1 MNKLTFRNGD
11 KIDAIGLGTWK
22 SEPGE
27 VGQAV
32 REAIKIGYRHI
43 DCAWIYQNEAEIG
56 QAFQEAFTAGE
67 VKREE
72 LFVTSKLWNSFH
84 AADDVEIAVKETLA
98 ALKLDYLDLYL
109 IHWPI
114 AHKPG
119 VIFSEDASGFAS
131 LEEYP
136 IEDTWKAMEA
146 LVEKGLVKHIGVS
159 NFNVPKLQK
168 LMKTAEISPE
178 MNQVESHPLLA
189 QNDLVQFCNA
199 NQILY
204 TAYSPLGSRD
214 RAPGMKGEAEPDMF
228 ENQVLKSIASAHG
241 VHPAQILIKWAEGRG
256 TCVIP
261 KSVNPAR
268 LKQNLDSAHI
278 NLSQD
283 EMKKIND
290 LDSGYRFL
298 DGKFWEREGGLYTA
312 EALWNN

>member
-119 VIFSEDASGFAS
+119 VTFSEDASGFAPVLKTTLS
-131 LEEYP
+131 LIP
-136 IEDTWKAMEA
+136 GKPWK
-146 LVEKGLVKHIGVS
+146 LWWRKGWSKHIGVS

-168 LMKTAEISPE
+168 LMETAEDC
-178 MNQVESHPLLA
+178 LL
-189 QNDLVQFCNA
+189 
-199 NQILY
+199 
-204 TAYSPLGSRD
+204 
-214 RAPGMKGEAEPDMF
+214 K
-228 ENQVLKSIASAHG
+228 
-241 VHPAQILIKWAEGRG
+241 
-256 TCVIP
+256 
-261 KSVNPAR
+261 
-268 LKQNLDSAHI
+268 
-278 NLSQD
+278 
-283 EMKKIND
+283 
-290 LDSGYRFL
+290 
-298 DGKFWEREGGLYTA
+298 
-312 EALWNN
+312 

>member
-56 QAFQEAFTAGE
+56 QAFQEAFAAGD
-67 VKREE
+67 VKRED

-84 AADDVEIAVKETLA
+84 AAADVETAIRESLD

-114 AHKPG
+114 AHQPG
-119 VIFSEDASGFAS
+119 VIFSEDASGFAPI
-131 LEEYP
+131 EDYP
-136 IEDTWKAMEA
+136 ISDTWKAMEA

-168 LMKTAEISPE
+168 LMQTAQIVPE

-189 QNDLVQFCNA
+189 QNELVQFCND
-199 NQILY
+199 NQVLY

-214 RAPGMKGEAEPDMF
+214 RAAGMKGDAEPDMF
-228 ENQVLKSIASAHG
+228 ENEVLKSIAVVHN

-268 LKQNLDSAHI
+268 LKQNLASADIQLSESEMTEI
-278 NLSQD
+278 N
-283 EMKKIND
+283 E
-290 LDSGYRFL
+290 LDKGYRFL
-298 DGKFWEREGGLYTA
+298 DGKFWEREGGFYTA
-312 EALWNN
+312 EDIWNN

>member
-1 MNKLTFRNGD
+1 MNRLKFRNGD

-56 QAFQEAFTAGE
+56 QAFQEAFTEGD
-67 VKREE
+67 VKRED

-84 AADDVEIAVKETLA
+84 AAEDVEKAVMESLK
-98 ALKLDYLDLYL
+98 ALQLDYLDLYL

-114 AHKPG
+114 AHQPG
-119 VIFSEDASGFAS
+119 VVFSEDAAGFAPI
-131 LEEYP
+131 EDYP
-136 IEDTWKAMEA
+136 IADTWKAMEA
-146 LVEKGLVKHIGVS
+146 LVKKDLVKHIGVS
-159 NFNVPKLQK
+159 NFNIPKLQR
-168 LMKTAEISPE
+168 LLETAEIAPE

-189 QNDLVQFCNA
+189 QNELLQFCSD

-214 RAPGMKGEAEPDMF
+214 RSAGMKGSDEPDMF
-228 ENQVLKSIASAHG
+228 ENEVLKGIADNHG

-268 LKQNLDSAHI
+268 LKQNLDSANIALSENEMNEI
-278 NLSQD
+278 NG
-283 EMKKIND
+283 
-290 LDSGYRFL
+290 LDKGYRFL
-298 DGKFWEREGGLYTA
+298 DGKFWEREGGHYTA
-312 EALWNN
+312 ENLWNN